1 MASTRTAARRA
12 AIMEYRQA
20 GAASSLPVVGLAAC
34 HDDGAAPT
42 RDRERWARLGTSAG
56 RPKQRSD
63 ENLHYE
69 FASIFAAAWTGIELT
84 EALPHASVQ
93 GFARLEDSDA
103 LR

>member
-1 MASTRTAARRA
+1 M
-12 AIMEYRQA
+12 
-20 GAASSLPVVGLAAC
+20 
-34 HDDGAAPT
+34 
-42 RDRERWARLGTSAG
+42 
-56 RPKQRSD
+56 K
-63 ENLHYE
+63 NLHYE